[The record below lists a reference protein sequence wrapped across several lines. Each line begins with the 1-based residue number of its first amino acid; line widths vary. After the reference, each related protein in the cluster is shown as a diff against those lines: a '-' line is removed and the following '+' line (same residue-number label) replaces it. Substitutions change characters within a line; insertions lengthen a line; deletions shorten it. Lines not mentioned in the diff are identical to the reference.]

1 MAVPFLWKA
10 AAWVQKHRTG
20 LLVGSCA
27 GLFGVNLSYHVFP
40 EQTFRLCYQ
49 CWTKGQPAELSEK
62 LHSLF
67 HDVLKDVGVNSVN
80 CYQPFAAFG
89 FHPVSAGIPW
99 LPAGCLVGIP
109 ANFNSTAEDRQGI
122 VNRVIVINGREVD
135 WESKEGLTLKE
146 ALMFSPE
153 AQKFAIAR
161 EIVYLQSN
169 IPVVYAAVPPACLAG
184 TCLSGVAIKQL
195 LGLYS
200 GPMLFRGIYNMT
212 IAVVGVV
219 GYFLAYDAVSH
230 ALDYRSDRKAA
241 TISKDY
247 ATGGVEFYNKIL
259 SRNQTLRALL
269 GKQGEKIYAP
279 SGNLL
284 PRYGFRL
291 KHTPYTSR
299 RDSIIKIL
307 RVPQAQEGRDRM

>member
-10 AAWVQKHRTG
+10 AVLVEKHRTG
-20 LLVGSCA
+20 LLAVSCA
-27 GLFGVNLSYHVFP
+27 GLFGANLSYHVFP
-40 EQTFRLCYQ
+40 EQTFKLWYQ

-62 LHSLF
+62 LRSLF
-67 HDVLKDVGVNSVN
+67 HDVLEDVGVKSMN

-99 LPAGCLVGIP
+99 LPAGSLVGIP
-109 ANFNSTAEDRQGI
+109 ANFTSTVEDRQEI
-122 VNRVIVINGREVD
+122 VNRVVVINGREVD
-135 WESKEGLTLKE
+135 WESKQGLALKE
-146 ALMFSPE
+146 ALLFSPE

-169 IPVVYAAVPPACLAG
+169 SPVVYAALPPACLAG
-184 TCLSGVAIKQL
+184 TCLSGVAVKQL

-200 GPMLFRGIYNMT
+200 GPRVLRGIYNIT
-212 IAVVGVV
+212 IAAVGLV

-230 ALDYRSDRKAA
+230 ALDYRMDRKAA

-247 ATGGVEFYNKIL
+247 ARGGVEFYNKIL
-259 SRNQTLRALL
+259 SRNRTLRTLL

-279 SGNLL
+279 SGNLF
-284 PRYGFRL
+284 PRYWFRL
-291 KHTPYTSR
+291 KHAPYTSR
-299 RDSIIKIL
+299 RDLIVNIL
-307 RVPQAQEGRDRM
+307 RVPQA